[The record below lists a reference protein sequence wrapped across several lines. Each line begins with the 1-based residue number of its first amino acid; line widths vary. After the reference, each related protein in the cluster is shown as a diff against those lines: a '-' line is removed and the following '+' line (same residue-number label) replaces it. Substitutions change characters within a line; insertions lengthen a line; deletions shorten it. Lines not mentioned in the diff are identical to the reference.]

1 MFCYLIT
8 YLKVNIAMIEPTAFF
23 TYTVIALGFAF
34 LPGPATLLTITRA
47 TSSGTKVG
55 VATSAGIAAGDLV
68 HTFMTIVG
76 ISAIIA
82 TSAALFSIV
91 KYFGGAYLIYLGIR
105 AILDKTPID
114 LTGGTLPI
122 TAKKAFCQ
130 GLLTEVLNPKTAL
143 FFLSF
148 LPQFVQ
154 PENGSIVFQMS
165 FLGVTYVLFG
175 LFATFIA
182 AISAGR
188 LGRFLRRNPAVLKW
202 QGTAVGSIYCGL
214 GVGIVLQ
221 ER

>member
-8 YLKVNIAMIEPTAFF
+8 YLKVNTAMIEPTTFF
-23 TYTVIALGFAF
+23 TYAVIALGFAF

-47 TSSGTKVG
+47 TSSGTKVDI
-55 VATSAGIAAGDLV
+55 ATSAGIAAGDLV
-68 HTFMTIVG
+68 HTFMAIVG

-91 KYFGGAYLIYLGIR
+91 KYLGGAYLIYLGMR

-114 LTGGTLPI
+114 LIGGTLPI
-122 TAKKAFCQ
+122 TAKKAFYQ

-154 PENGSIVFQMS
+154 TENGSIVFQMS

>member
-1 MFCYLIT
+1 
-8 YLKVNIAMIEPTAFF
+8 MIDPTAFF
-23 TYTVIALGFAF
+23 TYSLIALGFAF

-55 VATSAGIAAGDLV
+55 IATSAGIATGDLV

-82 TSAALFSIV
+82 TSASLFNII
-91 KYFGGAYLIYLGIR
+91 KYLGGAYLVYLGIR
-105 AILDKTPID
+105 AILNKTATG

-122 TAKKAFCQ
+122 TATKAFRQ
-130 GLLTEVLNPKTAL
+130 GLITEVLNPKTAL

-148 LPQFVQ
+148 LPQFVH
-154 PENGSIVFQMS
+154 PEDGSIVIQLS

-175 LFATFIA
+175 LLATFIA

-188 LGRFLRRNPAVLKW
+188 LGRFLRRNPAILKW

>member
-1 MFCYLIT
+1 
-8 YLKVNIAMIEPTAFF
+8 MIDPTAFF
-23 TYTVIALGFAF
+23 TYALIALGFAF

-55 VATSAGIAAGDLV
+55 IATSAGIAAGDLV
-68 HTFMTIVG
+68 HTFMAIVG

-82 TSAALFSIV
+82 TSAVLFSII
-91 KYFGGAYLIYLGIR
+91 KYLGGAYLIYLGIR
-105 AILDKTPID
+105 AILDKTPMD
-114 LTGGTLPI
+114 LAGGTLLI
-122 TAKKAFCQ
+122 TATKAFRQ
-130 GLLTEVLNPKTAL
+130 GLVTEVLNPKTAL

-154 PENGSIVFQMS
+154 PENGSIVFQLS
-165 FLGVTYVLFG
+165 FLGGTYVLFG
-175 LFATFIA
+175 LLATFIA

-188 LGRFLRRNPAVLKW
+188 LGRFLRRNPVVLKW
-202 QGTAVGSIYCGL
+202 QGKAVGSIYCGL